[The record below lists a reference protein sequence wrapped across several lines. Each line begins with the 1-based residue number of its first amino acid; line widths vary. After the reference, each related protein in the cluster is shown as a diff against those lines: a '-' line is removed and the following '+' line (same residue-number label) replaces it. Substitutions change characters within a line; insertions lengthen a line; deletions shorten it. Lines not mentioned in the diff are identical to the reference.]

1 MYNSSYNLACNAMLV
16 LTFPLSCSTSSAA
29 SMAHVLCMPLH
40 FWNQELERL
49 DEGSAHLPFISNLSP
64 SPASLIEALHFMHP
78 CRMHALRVSP
88 LKDLSRLQSHVGR
101 QVKRLTLR
109 FPWFVSRPTAEGG
122 LEAYCSLCH
131 ASQV

>member
-1 MYNSSYNLACNAMLV
+1 M
-16 LTFPLSCSTSSAA
+16 
-29 SMAHVLCMPLH
+29 
-40 FWNQELERL
+40 R
-49 DEGSAHLPFISNLSP
+49 GSAHLPVISNLSP

-78 CRMHALRVSP
+78 CRMHVPPLRV
-88 LKDLSRLQSHVGR
+88 LLRLQSHVGR